1 MNSTKQMPFTF
12 DFRETFLK
20 ISGLNVMSNCVV
32 LLLVIRILSFNYS
45 LSFTSQNHTKV
56 DSRHE
61 MLKKTGS
68 PRPTKGLTRST
79 SMIGGEIYL

>member
-1 MNSTKQMPFTF
+1 MPFTF

-45 LSFTSQNHTKV
+45 LSFTSQNHSKV

-61 MLKKTGS
+61 MLKKLEARDQ
-68 PRPTKGLTRST
+68 PKG
-79 SMIGGEIYL
+79 